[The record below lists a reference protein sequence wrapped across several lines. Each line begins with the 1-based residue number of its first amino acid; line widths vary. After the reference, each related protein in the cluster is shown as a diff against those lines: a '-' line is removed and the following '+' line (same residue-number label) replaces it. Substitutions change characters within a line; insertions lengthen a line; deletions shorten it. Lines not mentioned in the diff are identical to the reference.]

1 VLDEDSDEEQN
12 SDSLDDVSSDDDELF
27 EPDNDSEFDD
37 DDLDDNDL
45 DEDNLDE
52 AKIEALFAPTTR
64 RAGGKRRFP
73 SLAEMR
79 KSCNLGKADFI
90 AFIEVEKLM
99 IKRKWSL
106 RHIILLYTRFGM
118 ATRRVRGL
126 SHALLRH
133 KEISDSILR
142 YADPS
147 SLAQFLAPSIRREW
161 KRLVHN
167 HDQPFSK
174 ARDSNPSGLLDVKHL
189 FEYIRQETPLW
200 FALMN
205 LLLRNQRAER
215 QAYEGTKTEGKKF
228 EEYLVFITAHV
239 LGSFA
244 PRCSSEYRSN
254 LGLFL
259 HSCGLSRKGL
269 DTIAGMGVIPSY
281 THLNRRLTRIA
292 KHAEVLWT
300 VYRLKILFSYTNI
313 RSRTTFRD

>member
-126 SHALLRH
+126 SHYSAIKRLATRFYDTQILVALLSFLHRRFGASG
-133 KEISDSILR
+133 SDSSITMTSHSQKLGILT
-142 YADPS
+142 
-147 SLAQFLAPSIRREW
+147 
-161 KRLVHN
+161 
-167 HDQPFSK
+167 
-174 ARDSNPSGLLDVKHL
+174 LL
-189 FEYIRQETPLW
+189 
-200 FALMN
+200 
-205 LLLRNQRAER
+205 
-215 QAYEGTKTEGKKF
+215 G
-228 EEYLVFITAHV
+228 
-239 LGSFA
+239 
-244 PRCSSEYRSN
+244 C
-254 LGLFL
+254 
-259 HSCGLSRKGL
+259 
-269 DTIAGMGVIPSY
+269 
-281 THLNRRLTRIA
+281 
-292 KHAEVLWT
+292 
-300 VYRLKILFSYTNI
+300 
-313 RSRTTFRD
+313 